1 MNLKTARIISFALST
16 AALVIALVYFTSS
29 NKAEMK
35 SWIYVG
41 LGLILVSLIIRNIIR
56 FKPDWFGEKKKDGE

>member
-1 MNLKTARIISFALST
+1 MNLKTARIISFILSS

-29 NKAEMK
+29 NKAAMK

-56 FKPDWFGEKKKDGE
+56 FKPGIFKSENK